1 MLIETKYLDPRIKFN
16 SNWNWDPRLNKF
28 DKPPLYARQYP
39 SNFKYQNMPN
49 IGIEIRDG
57 RGNVIRNNVNQDNN
71 FQQNNV
77 IPNNV
82 NQDDNFQQNNVIQN
96 NVDQDNNF
104 QQNNFQRGDSDA
116 QYKIPENN
124 VDQLKENSQ
133 EDAWT
138 DNKENNRTVHF
149 SPIKHSIVDDDDG
162 TNMGDKSS
170 LEKVEEAGED
180 YTEDNEREQIPG
192 EDYMNGNEREQFLL
206 SLKHKLRSHLQDDNK
221 KAQTTSPPLM
231 PKVGTNDI

>member
-82 NQDDNFQQNNVIQN
+82 NQD
-96 NVDQDNNF
+96 NNF

-149 SPIKHSIVDDDDG
+149 SPIKHSIVDDG